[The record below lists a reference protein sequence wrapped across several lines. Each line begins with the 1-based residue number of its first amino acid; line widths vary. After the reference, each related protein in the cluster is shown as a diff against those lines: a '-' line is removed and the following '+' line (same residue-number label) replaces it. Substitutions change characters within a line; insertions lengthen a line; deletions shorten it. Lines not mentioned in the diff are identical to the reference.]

1 MLELKLPV
9 PLPSVVLVV
18 SAAVG
23 PGDVLQQTPRTVTDE
38 PPSLLI
44 LPPLCADVFVIKLSA
59 EVLIWA
65 TLSVVKLNSA
75 PYAVPTPLVAYART

>member
-1 MLELKLPV
+1 MLELNV
-9 PLPSVVLVV
+9 PLPEPFVVLLDN
-18 SAAVG
+18 ATVG
-23 PGDVLQQTPRTVTDE
+23 PGDVLQQTPRTLTDE

-44 LPPLCADVFVIKLSA
+44 LPPLCADVSVIKLSA

>member
-1 MLELKLPV
+1 MFEIKLPV

-23 PGDVLQQTPRTVTDE
+23 PGEVLQQTPRAVTAE

-44 LPPLCADVFVIKLSA
+44 LPPLRADVFVIKLSA